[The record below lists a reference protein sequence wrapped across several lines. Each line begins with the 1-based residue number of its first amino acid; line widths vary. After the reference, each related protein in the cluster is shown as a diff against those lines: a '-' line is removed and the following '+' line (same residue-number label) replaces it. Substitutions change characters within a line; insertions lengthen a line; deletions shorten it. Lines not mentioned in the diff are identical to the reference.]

1 MDKNYI
7 WKWGGVVLVLYSLLA
22 GLLMPMKPGVV
33 FVDKTNVEGG
43 KTEELSI
50 KTYNTF
56 YDQEEA
62 MPKAWLKTGSNQ
74 FLEAIDVLVIDEVQL
89 KASFDLPSLL
99 PEEDKMKDLTL
110 VLSDEKN
117 GTLVLPSAVF
127 FRPADNDLN
136 EGTRWEAIAPGS
148 FHQTDMLGIPFRNL
162 LLETIRNLYYH
173 VSMWFAMVVILVL
186 SLYHSVAYLRTNN
199 VESDFK
205 ATAYTMSGIVLGILG
220 LATGAVWATY
230 TWGEPWSGDVK
241 QNMSAVAILIYCAY
255 FVLRNSF
262 SDSDKS
268 RRVAAAYNI
277 FAFVCMIPLLF
288 VIPRMQSS
296 LHPGSGGNPGFGGE
310 DLDSTMRMVF
320 YPAVVGW
327 ILIFLWVSNII
338 WRVQRIEWKK
348 LNA

>member
-1 MDKNYI
+1 MNKNYI
-7 WKWGGVVLVLYSLLA
+7 WKFSGVVLVLYSLIA
-22 GLLMPMKPGVV
+22 GLLMPLKPGII
-33 FVDKTNVEGG
+33 FVDKTNIEGG
-43 KTEELSI
+43 KTEVLNVR
-50 KTYNTF
+50 TYNTF
-56 YDQEEA
+56 YSAEEI
-62 MPKAWLKTGSNQ
+62 PKVWLKTGSNN
-74 FLEAIDVLVIDEVQL
+74 FVEAGSVNVLDERSLNV
-89 KASFDLPSLL
+89 SFRLPAVL
-99 PEEDKMKDLTL
+99 PEEDKMKDLSLILTDK
-110 VLSDEKN
+110 VN

-127 FRPADNDLN
+127 FRPAGSDVTGVAEWN
-136 EGTRWEAIAPGS
+136 EISSDS
-148 FHQTDMLGIPFRNL
+148 FYQSNKAGIPFRNL

-173 VSMWFAMVVILVL
+173 VSMWFAMVVILII
-186 SLYHSVAYLRTNN
+186 SLFHSVQFLRTNN
-199 VESDFK
+199 IESDFK
-205 ATAYTMSGIVLGILG
+205 ASAFTMSGIVLGILG
-220 LATGAVWATY
+220 LVTGAIWANY

-268 RRVAAAYNI
+268 RRVSAAYNI

-327 ILIFLWVSNII
+327 ILVFLWISNII
-338 WRVQRIEWKK
+338 WRVQRIEWRKM
-348 LNA
+348 NF